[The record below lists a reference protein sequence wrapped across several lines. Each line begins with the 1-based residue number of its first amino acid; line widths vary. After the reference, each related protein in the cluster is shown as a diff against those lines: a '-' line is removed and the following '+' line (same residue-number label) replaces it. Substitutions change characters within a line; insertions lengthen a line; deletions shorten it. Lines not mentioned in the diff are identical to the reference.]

1 MTKKELIMQTLE
13 KMGYSPEE
21 DEDGD
26 ITFLFQMKHLYVMVG
41 NEDEKYVSV
50 LLPQF
55 RDVDEGKEALVLAV
69 CNKMTCETKL
79 LKVYVD
85 HTYKNV
91 TASCEFFYTDEESF
105 EQSLTHSLKLLGMTR
120 SSFMRHMREMEK

>member
-41 NEDEKYVSV
+41 NEDEQYVSV

-69 CNKMTCETKL
+69 FNKMTCETKL